1 MTIMDNLFGNKKK
14 LIQENKVL
22 KQEVEN
28 LHKEIDSLNSKYENI
43 RKIRANENTAASFC
57 NWSYINY
64 YFRDDFEEKF
74 MEMVENLPKESK
86 NYFKWLFLR
95 SLAIN
100 YNRRETLFFLIISL
114 NIISTQKFIYLILIY
129 LIINLN
135 SIYRLLKSCQKLKFL

>member
-74 MEMVENLPKESK
+74 MEMVENLPKDLFTGFIFEI
-86 NYFKWLFLR
+86 LFLPTF
-95 SLAIN
+95 SFNNLKDSSNGSKAK
-100 YNRRETLFFLIISL
+100 TFL
-114 NIISTQKFIYLILIY
+114 
-129 LIINLN
+129 
-135 SIYRLLKSCQKLKFL
+135 

>member
-1 MTIMDNLFGNKKK
+1 MTIMNNLFGNKKK

-22 KQEVEN
+22 KQEIEN
-28 LHKEIDSLNSKYENI
+28 LHKEIDSLNDKYNNLS
-43 RKIRANENTAASFC
+43 KIRANEHTAASFC

-74 MEMVENLPKESK
+74 KKMVENLPKESK

-100 YNRRETLFFLIISL
+100 YNRRETLFFDDELEKIG
-114 NIISTQKFIYLILIY
+114 
-129 LIINLN
+129 
-135 SIYRLLKSCQKLKFL
+135 RAHV

>member
-28 LHKEIDSLNSKYENI
+28 LHKEIGSLNSKYENI

-74 MEMVENLPKESK
+74 KKMVENLPKESK

-95 SLAIN
+95 SLAIIITEEKL
-100 YNRRETLFFLIISL
+100 YFLMMNWKNKNSG
-114 NIISTQKFIYLILIY
+114 QIL
-129 LIINLN
+129 
-135 SIYRLLKSCQKLKFL
+135 K

>member
-1 MTIMDNLFGNKKK
+1 MEIKKK

-64 YFRDDFEEKF
+64 YFRDDFEEK
-74 MEMVENLPKESK
+74 LPFNFDK
-86 NYFKWLFLR
+86 NITIMCKITAA
-95 SLAIN
+95 SN
-100 YNRRETLFFLIISL
+100 E
-114 NIISTQKFIYLILIY
+114 
-129 LIINLN
+129 
-135 SIYRLLKSCQKLKFL
+135 

>member
-74 MEMVENLPKESK
+74 MEMIENLPKESK

-100 YNRRETLFFLIISL
+100 YNRRETLFFDDELEK
-114 NIISTQKFIYLILIY
+114 QKQ
-129 LIINLN
+129 
-135 SIYRLLKSCQKLKFL
+135 LKD